1 MLLEG
6 VMQKVVMF
14 IFGAIIGGLV
24 GSALALL
31 LAPMSGNEL
40 RSEASGYSHQVK
52 EEIVRAAAL
61 RRAEL
66 ERELA
71 DLRREVITQ

>member
-1 MLLEG
+1 MAKAVNLIL
-6 VMQKVVMF
+6 
-14 IFGAIIGGLV
+14 GAILGGLV

-31 LAPMSGNEL
+31 LAPMSGNALRTEL
-40 RSEASGYSHQVK
+40 KDYSRR
-52 EEIVRAAAL
+52 VRQEVEAAANL

-71 DLRREVITQ
+71 DLRGEVITQ